1 MRCEGL
7 QASFDDKIQTDK
19 SAAERPDGAHAV
31 PPAQMTCPRLFLFRW
46 HAHSNRLPCSLALCT
61 CRECGALIDVDDVD
75 THMLSC
81 PNEVR
86 THAIVPGDSHG
97 LEDDDNIENSDS
109 SQNHYLVSKCT
120 CMLAWNVTPT
130 HCSRVH
136 VCMGAYRQVTQNAPV
151 SCPHLQL
158 GCRFKVCMCV
168 IAHTNAHART
178 YAHMCIP
185 TSSHGTC
192 TRYPPI
198 RTSCLPQAVT
208 QAGNLVFCSFLNPEP
223 ETLNP
228 KP

>member
-130 HCSRVH
+130 HCVR
-136 VCMGAYRQVTQNAPV
+136 A
-151 SCPHLQL
+151 
-158 GCRFKVCMCV
+158 CMCAWTV
-168 IAHTNAHART
+168 RSHRT
-178 YAHMCIP
+178 RQSLVRICNLA
-185 TSSHGTC
+185 
-192 TRYPPI
+192 
-198 RTSCLPQAVT
+198 
-208 QAGNLVFCSFLNPEP
+208 AGSRFACV
-223 ETLNP
+223 
-228 KP
+228 